1 MPMEKKFKREVASL
15 ENIFRF
21 VGDFAN
27 ANTIDEGTVFTI
39 NFVVEEIFT
48 NMVKYSPESS
58 NDILVGLERED
69 RTLTIRLTDSDVE
82 PFDLT
87 KSAEVDIHQALK
99 ERKVGGLG
107 IHLVRKMVDSVDYEY
122 KDRTSKVTLKK
133 TLEK

>member
-1 MPMEKKFKREVASL
+1 MEKKFKREVASL
-15 ENIFRF
+15 EKIFEF
-21 VGDFAN
+21 VGEFVEAN
-27 ANTIDEGTVFTI
+27 SIDEGTVFTI

-69 RTLTIRLTDSDVE
+69 RTLTIHLTDFNVE

-122 KDRTSKVTLKK
+122 KDRISKVTLKK

>member
-15 ENIFRF
+15 ENIFEF
-21 VGDFAN
+21 VSMFAN
-27 ANTIDEGTVFTI
+27 ASSIDEGTVFTI

-69 RTLTIRLTDSDVE
+69 RTLTIRLTDFDVE

-87 KSAEVDIHQALK
+87 KSAEVDIRQALK

-107 IHLVRKMVDSVDYEY
+107 IHLVRKMVDRVDYEY

>member
-1 MPMEKKFKREVASL
+1 MEKRFRREVVSL
-15 ENIFRF
+15 ENIFAF
-21 VGDFAN
+21 VGEFAVTN
-27 ANTIDEGTVFTI
+27 NIDEATVFTI

-48 NMVKYSPESS
+48 NMVKYNSGSS
-58 NDILVGLERED
+58 SDILVDLEREG
-69 RTLTIRLTDSDVE
+69 RTLTICLTDFDAE

-87 KSAEVDIHQALK
+87 KSAEVDIHQALQ

-107 IHLVRKMVDSVDYEY
+107 IHLLRKMVDSVDYEY